1 MLGWGLGLAIQ
12 YVNAYLIEV
21 GSLEQREYDKL
32 KGGQK

>member
-1 MLGWGLGLAIQ
+1 
-12 YVNAYLIEV
+12 VNAYVIEV